1 VIYIGKRISDE
12 IIIAALITSPTIK
25 AAAEMAKIGETTL
38 HNRLNNP
45 AFQRKYRAACVDL
58 VKDHAATMQ
67 IAMGEA
73 IGTLREIIKDKS
85 NASGVRASAADTI
98 LRNGLKLTEQADFLE
113 RLEALE
119 AEKDRQ

>member
-1 VIYIGKRISDE
+1 
-12 IIIAALITSPTIK
+12 
-25 AAAEMAKIGETTL
+25 MAKIGETTL

>member
-1 VIYIGKRISDE
+1 MIYIGKRISDE

-85 NASGVRASAADTI
+85 NACGVRASAADTI

>member
-1 VIYIGKRISDE
+1 MIYIGKRISDE
-12 IIIAALITSPTIK
+12 IIIAALITSPTIQ

-45 AFQRKYRAACVDL
+45 AFQRKYRAACADL